1 MLGLPPEALNAVLV
15 HYALIPLRYT
25 HPALAL
31 SVGLDPDNFWPFLT
45 DAFLHGGWWHIIFNM
60 WFLWIFGPAME
71 ARFGR
76 LGFLALYLGGAAAA
90 SAVHVAT
97 HPDSAEPVLGASGAI
112 AAVIAAYA
120 LIYPTERV
128 VTIVPI
134 IFIPLFVPVP
144 AMIFAAIWFVLQVMQ
159 GTQELGRPEI
169 AAGVA
174 WWAHIGGFAF
184 GALFAVVARAPAA
197 CRTCGRVIVRIGD
210 PPPSVVAVDALAPLV
225 PLLRFDRERGDR
237 PRLEA
242 AQRDRLA
249 RLLAIAVGALVDPHQ
264 RLVDLGDQL
273 ALAIA
278 RAQLDRAIGL
288 VLLLQM
294 LERLP
299 CLLQD
304 FLLPG
309 EQLGAKILA
318 LALVHERLFL
328 RRTIRL

>member
-1 MLGLPPEALNAVLV
+1 MFPFIDTAPRAARPLAVIALILGNSLIFLWMLGLPAEALNAVLV

-25 HPALAL
+25 HPALAR

-128 VTIVPI
+128 VTIVPV

-144 AMIFAAIWFVLQVMQ
+144 AMIFAAIWFALQVMQ
-159 GTQELGRPEI
+159 GTQELGQPAI

-184 GALFAVVARAPAA
+184 GALFALLARALAFEMQTPIDRWSDMYER
-197 CRTCGRVIVRIGD
+197 RTRGRR
-210 PPPSVVAVDALAPLV
+210 V
-225 PLLRFDRERGDR
+225 PDVR
-237 PRLEA
+237 PRDGQEW
-242 AQRDRLA
+242 
-249 RLLAIAVGALVDPHQ
+249 
-264 RLVDLGDQL
+264 
-273 ALAIA
+273 
-278 RAQLDRAIGL
+278 
-288 VLLLQM
+288 
-294 LERLP
+294 
-299 CLLQD
+299 
-304 FLLPG
+304 
-309 EQLGAKILA
+309 
-318 LALVHERLFL
+318 
-328 RRTIRL
+328 